1 MMGNGGRM
9 RQFFS
14 LGLGLFL
21 FLSCAVAEA
30 NFTLPYGAQGNE
42 LDVSVIGAIQPDA
55 PQSADNPLTKKAPLI
70 LWFTNQYGQVIGEQ
84 ALAHALARRGATVW
98 MVDLLDSLLLPRSN
112 DAVRDLQGHSVAALI
127 AAGVKTGHPVTV
139 VGLDRM
145 AVPILRGLRTW
156 QATTSHTQAVTGA
169 VLLFPNLYRGTPVA
183 GVDPSFLGIVSA
195 TNMPVMILEPER
207 GVNRNRLGTLLDA
220 LQGAGSATF
229 ARIIPDVRDYFPL
242 HLHTPQNETL
252 KSVAQFMKP
261 QEAVAFQALP
271 AEILESSQLLAQA
284 EHPTTVLPLNEN
296 LEKPIAQQFGL
307 VAVPNTPAPNF
318 ALPDLSGHIYRLTG
332 RVVADR
338 PKVTLV
344 NFWASWCPHCIEEIP
359 SMKALA
365 EAYPANELQVLS
377 INFKESRAH
386 VAAFIKPFGVSFP
399 VLIDRQG
406 DVAAQWGVFAFP
418 SSFLVDAQGRV
429 RYSVNASID
438 WNTPQVKAII
448 NQMIKEQT
456 SVGIKESK
464 PSPPAK

>member
-1 MMGNGGRM
+1 MPRI
-9 RQFFS
+9 FS
-14 LGLGLFL
+14 FGLGLFL

-30 NFTLPYGAQGNE
+30 NFTLPYGTQGNE
-42 LDVSVIGAIQPDA
+42 LDVSVIGDIQPDA
-55 PQSADNPLTKKAPLI
+55 QTSADKLVAQNAPLI
-70 LWFTNQYGQVIGEQ
+70 LWFTNQYGRVIGEQ

-98 MVDLLDSLLLPRSN
+98 LVDLLNSLLLPRSN
-112 DAVRDLQGHSVAALI
+112 DAVRDLQGQSVAALI

-156 QATTSHTQAVTGA
+156 QAGARKTKAVAGA

-183 GVDPSFLGIVSA
+183 GVAPSFLGIVSA

-207 GVNRNRLGTLLDA
+207 GVNRNRLGTLLDT

-229 ARIIPDVRDYFPL
+229 AQIIPDVRDYFPL

-261 QEAVAFQALP
+261 HEALAFQALP
-271 AEILESSQLLAQA
+271 AEILESSQLLAQTN
-284 EHPTTVLPLNEN
+284 HPTTVLPLNET
-296 LEKPIAQQFGL
+296 LEKPIQQQFGL

-318 ALPDLSGHIYRLTG
+318 ALPDLSGRIYRLTD

-365 EAYPANELQVLS
+365 EAYPATQLQVLS
-377 INFKESRAH
+377 INFKEARDQ

-418 SSFLVDAQGRV
+418 SSFLVDAQGRI

-448 NQMIKEQT
+448 NQMIQEQT
-456 SVGIKESK
+456 SPNAKGSK
-464 PSPPAK
+464 PLPPAK

>member
-1 MMGNGGRM
+1 M
-9 RQFFS
+9 RQIFA

-30 NFTLPYGAQGNE
+30 NFTLPYGTQGNE
-42 LDVSVIGAIQPDA
+42 LDVSVIGDIQPA
-55 PQSADNPLTKKAPLI
+55 THKTADNPVNATAPLI

-112 DAVRDLQGHSVAALI
+112 DAVRDLQGQSVAALI
-127 AAGVKTGHPVTV
+127 MAGVKTGHPVTV

-145 AVPILRGLRTW
+145 AVPILRGLRAW
-156 QATTSHTQAVTGA
+156 QVGAGNTKAVAGA

-207 GVNRNRLGTLLDA
+207 GVNCNRLGTLLDA

-261 QEAVAFQALP
+261 QEAIAFQALP
-271 AEILESSQLLAQA
+271 AEILESSKLLAQA
-284 EHPTTVLPLNEN
+284 DHPTTVLPLNET
-296 LEKPIAQQFGL
+296 LEKPIQQQFGL

-318 ALPDLSGHIYRLTG
+318 ALPDLNGQIYRLTG

-359 SMKALA
+359 SMQALA

-377 INFKESRAH
+377 INFKESRNH
-386 VAAFIKPFGVSFP
+386 VAAFIKSFGVSFP

-448 NQMIKEQT
+448 NQLIKEQT
-456 SVGIKESK
+456 SLDANGLK
-464 PSPPAK
+464 PLPPAK